1 MLCLV
6 LGESTRRGAGMGSA
20 GGTQVGCSAS
30 PGLYRIRAS
39 SPGGSAVC
47 LCSQEGSLGA
57 GGGGCCGP
65 ISPLLGE
72 PQGSGRCESPQLGQ
86 PACRGD
92 TGALDKA
99 FLLFPLFAVEML

>member
-1 MLCLV
+1 MPRAWGKHSKGSRD
-6 LGESTRRGAGMGSA
+6 GERGGDA
-20 GGTQVGCSAS
+20 GGLLCF
-30 PGLYRIRAS
+30 PRALS
-39 SPGGSAVC
+39 HQSFIPGGIC
-47 LCSQEGSLGA
+47 GLSLQSRGLPRGR

-86 PACRGD
+86 PACQGD